1 MGVLRV
7 FDVQSFQA
15 TSLAQQNL
23 PNTAFLRNNIFKSTP
38 EIMIGCLDPWKL
50 TLNSSYNAENRI
62 KPTSD

>member
-1 MGVLRV
+1 M
-7 FDVQSFQA
+7 VQRA
-15 TSLAQQNL
+15 AQHSV
-23 PNTAFLRNNIFKSTP
+23 LRNNIFKSTP